1 MKIKQIDVYQTNWSW
16 GRNMDN
22 HLKDFANN
30 LYTLNFP
37 CGKSTLGDVRAD
49 ILPSLKPDIVCDL
62 RHSPF
67 RPGVFEC
74 VVCDPPF
81 SLFNRFFWL
90 IKLKDCCSKY
100 FLLSTPK
107 LAPNFRGFKRKILWT
122 SVKDK
127 LFLRPWI
134 LYTAKRN
141 IPAFFHNKVQKKLE
155 V

>member
-1 MKIKQIDVYQTNWSW
+1 MKIKEIDVYQTNWSW

-22 HLKDFANN
+22 HLKDFTHK

-49 ILPSLKPDIVCDL
+49 ILPSLKPDIVADL
-62 RHSPF
+62 RYPPF

-74 VVCDPPF
+74 MICDPPF
-81 SLFNRFFWL
+81 SLFNHFLWL
-90 IKLKDCCSKY
+90 LNLKDIPTKY

-107 LAPNFRGFKRKILWT
+107 LAPLFRGWKRKILWT

-134 LYTAKRN
+134 LYTKKRN
-141 IPAFFHNKVQKKLE
+141 IPYLFHNKVQKKLE